1 MTNPENP
8 LLDTLPFAGKR
19 VIEIG
24 SGAGGFTLLHL
35 TRVGEVVCVE
45 KDPDANQLLAED
57 WQAEGHPARLTFTQ
71 SGVEELDPAEI
82 GPFDFAVFSNSF

>member
-1 MTNPENP
+1 MINPENP
-8 LLDTLPFAGKR
+8 LLYTLPFDGKR

-35 TRVGEVVCVE
+35 TRAGEVVCVE

-57 WQAEGHPARLTFTQ
+57 WQAEGHPAWLTFTPR
-71 SGVEELDPAEI
+71 SVEELDTAEI
-82 GPFDFAVFSNSF
+82 GQFDFAVFSNSF